1 MIWETVLRGSA
12 LVWFAQG
19 AMTLVDKMF
28 AEEVL
33 PHRIYGS
40 EEAARL
46 LGIER
51 LEVLALIRAE
61 KIKAKK
67 VDGNYRILGS
77 NLLEYMSK

>member
-1 MIWETVLRGSA
+1 MIWEAVLRGSA

-19 AMTLVDKMF
+19 AMALVDRMF
-28 AEEVL
+28 AEELL

-51 LEVLALIRAE
+51 LEVLRMIKND
-61 KIKAKK
+61 KIKAQK

-77 NLLEYMSK
+77 NLLEYMGK

>member
-1 MIWETVLRGSA
+1 MIWEAVLRGSA
-12 LVWFAQG
+12 LVCFAQG
-19 AMTLVDKMF
+19 AMALVDRMF

-33 PHRIYGS
+33 PHRIYGT

-51 LEVLALIRAE
+51 LEVLTLIRTG

-67 VDGNYRILGS
+67 IDGNYRILGS
-77 NLLEYMSK
+77 ALLEYISK

>member
-1 MIWETVLRGSA
+1 MIWETVLKGSA

-19 AMTLVDKMF
+19 TMALVDRVF
-28 AEEVL
+28 SDQVQ

-51 LEVLALIRAE
+51 LDVLALIRAE

-67 VDGNYRILGS
+67 MDGNYRILGS
-77 NLLEYMSK
+77 NLLEYMSR